1 MRRVSFPMAETVG
14 FILIALGMVVSSL
27 DTMVNQAFPA
37 IVAAFDLK
45 PPEIKWVPLS
55 FIPFNGLVILVF
67 GGLGDRFG
75 YRLIFKI
82 GLFAAAIAL
91 LLCSLAPNYGSFLV
105 FRALQGISAALVM
118 SCTMALAIRIL
129 SQENRQTA
137 VAIRV
142 GAFFGLSAIGPIV
155 GGILIEVLGWTS
167 VFWSRAI
174 VLAAVGAVICVVP
187 SVLPG
192 GRGEGRGEE
201 SSATFDKLGA
211 ALLTLSLVGILGA
224 GIILLEEAI
233 PDRLLFALF
242 LAVIGV
248 GFAYGYLAHA
258 KRVVHPFL
266 PLAVFRNVDLSS
278 LTALSIAVNLVAFAP
293 ILWVPFY
300 AQTLG
305 VKWFWSTLLVA
316 ASPLGIAVAAIGL
329 AVWPSIAQGIDRKE
343 QLQLGGTV
351 LGVFCIFAAAGVLL
365 WSSPMAIVVFG
376 VLLFGQGLGAGLF
389 QVSYQDVV
397 SELMKDIQGIG
408 GSLAELTRTLGIAG
422 GAALLSVWLPVG
434 RRAPLAEFR
443 PAFLWT
449 LIFAASGLSVVLA
462 ARLIFKRRKQV

>member
-1 MRRVSFPMAETVG
+1 MVETVG

-129 SQENRQTA
+129 SHENRQKA

-155 GGILIEVLGWTS
+155 GGILIELLGWTS

-187 SVLPG
+187 WVLPG
-192 GRGEGRGEE
+192 GRGEE
-201 SSATFDKLGA
+201 SSASFDKLGA
-211 ALLTLSLVGILGA
+211 VLLTLSLIGILGA

-242 LAVIGV
+242 LAGIGV
-248 GFAYGYLAHA
+248 GLAYGYLAHA
-258 KRVVHPFL
+258 KRAAHPFL

-278 LTALSIAVNLVAFAP
+278 LTILSIAVNLVAFAP

-300 AQTLG
+300 AQALD

-316 ASPLGIAVAAIGL
+316 ASPLGIAVAAILL
-329 AVWPSIAQGIDRKE
+329 AVWPSMAQGINRKE

-351 LGVFCIFAAAGVLL
+351 LAVFCIFAAAGVLL

-434 RRAPLAEFR
+434 RRVPLAEFR

-462 ARLIFKRRKQV
+462 ARLIFKTREQARSSR